1 MDNAIYFLSSIYG
14 MRDNEEASQ
23 TRQAPFTF
31 HAQGFHGRGSRDK
44 STD

>member
-1 MDNAIYFLSSIYG
+1 MDNAICSLSSIYG

-23 TRQAPFTF
+23 ARKAPLTF

-44 STD
+44 GTD